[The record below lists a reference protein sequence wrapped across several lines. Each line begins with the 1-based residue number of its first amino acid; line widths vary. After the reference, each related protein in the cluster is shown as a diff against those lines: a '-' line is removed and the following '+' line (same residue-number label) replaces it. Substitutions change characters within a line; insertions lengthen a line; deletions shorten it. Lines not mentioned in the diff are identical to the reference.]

1 MDIELS
7 VPDQYRG
14 YRLDKAL
21 ALLLPDYSRTTIQ
34 SWLDAGR
41 ILLDEDTPSRR
52 KIVSGG
58 ERLRVEIPQP
68 ERHDW
73 LAEDIPLD
81 IVFEDDHLLVIDKAP
96 GMVVHPGA
104 GNQCGTL
111 LNALIS
117 HADSLSALPRA
128 GIVHRLDKNTS
139 GLLVVAKTETA
150 RLALVKQ
157 FKNRLAKRQYLAI
170 VDGRLISGGTIDAPI
185 GRHPRNRKKMTAG
198 LGKDAISH
206 YRIVSRYRMHTLL
219 RVSLDTGRTH
229 QIRVHFQ
236 HMGHPLVGDPE
247 YGTRTKIP
255 AAADETLVATLK
267 GFRRQALH
275 AETLSVN
282 HPASNE
288 QLKWHAG
295 VPEDMR
301 VLLVALKRDSVQPAI
316 QSGYSKS

>member
-1 MDIELS
+1 MDIEIS

-21 ALLLPDYSRTTIQ
+21 ALMLPDYSRTTIQ
-34 SWLDAGR
+34 SWLDSGR
-41 ILLDEDTPSRR
+41 VQLENNTPARR
-52 KIVSGG
+52 MIISGG
-58 ERLRVEIPQP
+58 EQLRIAVPQP
-68 ERHDW
+68 ESHDW
-73 LAEDIPLD
+73 LAEDIPLK
-81 IVFEDDHLLVIDKAP
+81 IVFEDDHILVIDKPP

-104 GNQCGTL
+104 GNQHGTL
-111 LNALIS
+111 LNALIR
-117 HADSLSALPRA
+117 HASSLNILPRA

-139 GLLVVAKTETA
+139 GLLVVAKTETT
-150 RLALVKQ
+150 RLSLVRQ

-185 GRHPRNRKKMTAG
+185 GRHPRNRKKMTTG
-198 LGKDAISH
+198 HGKTAISH
-206 YRIVSRYRMHTLL
+206 YRIVSRYRMHTLV

-236 HMGHPLVGDPE
+236 HLGHPLVGDPE

-255 AAADETLVATLK
+255 AGADEALLRTLK

-275 AETLSVN
+275 AETLSVT
-282 HPASNE
+282 HPATTE
-288 QLKWHAG
+288 MLQWHAG

-301 VLLVALKRDSVQPAI
+301 TLLLALKRDTV
-316 QSGYSKS
+316 SGKF